1 MLWSA
6 PSRDD
11 QWLKAGKQLYRIS
24 SELSVNIISKS
35 IIKER
40 KNEKK
45 TIVKG
50 ESGAILERNKHIDDF
65 IPEFKEEEIAKAL
78 YLEFAQRNRKDSVNK
93 ISKAS
98 AMPVKDASEVY
109 AHIFEDKHLTVDK
122 NGNLVQA
129 YFDPNYEMSQSFSRI
144 FNGTGITKD
153 DIIMLRLEL
162 YERKLMKSN
171 PKMTYYEAHELS
183 KEKYDYKG
191 GNS

>member
-1 MLWSA
+1 MPDITA
-6 PSRDD
+6 VFTASRTYRHC
-11 QWLKAGKQLYRIS
+11 LHILTVGVHCLHTGKMKRKQL
-24 SELSVNIISKS
+24 L
-35 IIKER
+35 KENPGR
-40 KNEKK
+40 FY
-45 TIVKG
+45 
-50 ESGAILERNKHIDDF
+50 F

-144 FNGTGITKD
+144 FNGTGIIKN
-153 DIIMLRLEL
+153 DIIVLRHEL

-183 KEKYDYKG
+183 KEK
-191 GNS
+191 